1 MAGKAYYSIVHGHR
15 IYYRVYGSG
24 SPMILLHGF
33 GRSGSTWQHIL
44 PYLQNYQ
51 LVVVD
56 IPGYGHSRFIGQWR
70 FREVTLLLETW
81 LHKLKIQ
88 PVTLIGHSLGG
99 GIAIHLAALTPE
111 RIQRLILVNA
121 VGMPLQ
127 IDLPTLLY
135 RSLLSSLQNVKKNNR
150 VDFII
155 DITRSKPHFLWKSL
169 LEVINIDLRA
179 ELAGITIPTLIIW
192 GERDLLIPLSDGHAL
207 RDSLSHAFFASLP
220 DSGHRPHFTEPEKFS
235 RLVVEFSNSN

>member
-81 LHKLKIQ
+81 LHKLKIACNTNR
-88 PVTLIGHSLGG
+88 TLFGWW
-99 GIAIHLAALTPE
+99 
-111 RIQRLILVNA
+111 N
-121 VGMPLQ
+121 
-127 IDLPTLLY
+127 
-135 RSLLSSLQNVKKNNR
+135 
-150 VDFII
+150 
-155 DITRSKPHFLWKSL
+155 
-169 LEVINIDLRA
+169 
-179 ELAGITIPTLIIW
+179 
-192 GERDLLIPLSDGHAL
+192 
-207 RDSLSHAFFASLP
+207 
-220 DSGHRPHFTEPEKFS
+220 
-235 RLVVEFSNSN
+235 SNSFGCSNT